1 MTFEL
6 KVPPPLVVIGL
17 GALMY
22 GLTRLLPSL
31 SWHVPGGRATAA
43 SLVVLGLVITLAGVL
58 AFRSHGTTVNP
69 LHPDATTAVVQSGIY
84 RITRNPMYLGM
95 LLVLVGWALYLGNL
109 AAVVVVP
116 FFIAY
121 INAFQITPEERTLL
135 AKFGPPFAEYMRN
148 TRRWI

>member
-69 LHPDATTAVVQSGIY
+69 LRPDATTAVVQSGIY

-116 FFIAY
+116 FFIAF

-135 AKFGPPFAEYMRN
+135 AKFGPTFAEYMRN